1 VLDRAFVLVIP
12 QRMGCVMAA
21 RAKWNELYLDE
32 SYDVVPSGKSGHK
45 AHVVSLMAPAPAAL
59 RRAS

>member
-1 VLDRAFVLVIP
+1 
-12 QRMGCVMAA
+12 MAA
-21 RAKWNELYLDE
+21 RANWNELYLGQ

-45 AHVVSLMAPAPAAL
+45 GSVVSLMASDPAAL

>member
-1 VLDRAFVLVIP
+1 
-12 QRMGCVMAA
+12 MAA
-21 RAKWNELYLDE
+21 RATWNELYLDE

-45 AHVVSLMAPAPAAL
+45 ANVVSLMAPAPAAL